1 MADTNKVFQSDLHLK
16 IIKFF
21 HENQASLDTPRGVST
36 WVHKDRAIVKK
47 ALEELVE
54 MKVLVAHRSTSTTGY
69 SYTRSAK
76 TISKIEKLLK
86 KRRSV

>member
-36 WVHKDRAIVKK
+36 WVHKDRTIVKK